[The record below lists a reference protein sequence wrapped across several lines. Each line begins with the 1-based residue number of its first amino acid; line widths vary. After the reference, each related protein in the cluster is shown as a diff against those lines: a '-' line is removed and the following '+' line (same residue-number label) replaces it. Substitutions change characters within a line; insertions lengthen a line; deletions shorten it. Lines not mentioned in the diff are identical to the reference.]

1 MADFHFFNFL
11 PLTVFLLQN
20 EFQMEHAKK
29 VEEVRSVLKEVGED
43 TLKALLM
50 IDAVQ
55 RLGIDY
61 HFHGEIEAVLE
72 RLYTKFNMS
81 DCHND
86 LYELALGFRLLRQ
99 EGYYVS
105 AGRFSLLFFSFF
117 FSRKSDFPLLNHLL

>member
-1 MADFHFFNFL
+1 MVDFHFFNFR

-72 RLYTKFNMS
+72 RLYTKFNGS

-105 AGRFSLLFFSFF
+105 ASRFSLLFFSFF
-117 FSRKSDFPLLNHLL
+117 PRKFNFPLLNPLL